1 MTEILNVIYFI
12 SDGDY
17 VKIGKA
23 DDLTERLVTITTHN
37 PRDIKILATIK
48 VGKNNIFKEERLA
61 HEFFEN
67 YRIKGEWFSKDILP
81 LLPDYIK
88 KRNGFILNLE
98 EKYLNRKQTMVATLE
113 GLKPINSFRPRC
125 HFFPHLPAQIKGKAG
140 PGETYR
146 TILFKGKRVFISGSF
161 WNIYREL
168 LKNYDYI

>member
-1 MTEILNVIYFI
+1 MIEFLNVIYFLF
-12 SDGDY
+12 DGQY

-23 DDLTERLVTITTHN
+23 DNLTERLISLTTNN
-37 PRDIKILATIK
+37 PRDIKILATIT

-61 HEFFEN
+61 HEFFEK
-67 YRIKGEWFSKDILP
+67 YKIKGEWFSEDILS

-88 KRNGFILNLE
+88 KRNGVISNLE
-98 EKYLNRKQTMVATLE
+98 EQYLSRKQTMVATLE

-146 TILFKGKRVFISGSF
+146 TILYKDKRVFISGSF
-161 WNIYREL
+161 WNIYREI
-168 LKNYDYI
+168 KNNYDYI